1 MYRDAPAE
9 SRQGMH
15 GTDIRENEG
24 IMRSHGNTA
33 CSPGGPSSP
42 QLETIPA
49 EEMKKARARLIHVDQ
64 MSFSPHLREIQQA
77 GQMLAHTL
85 EIRETRIAA
94 LRKDIES
101 GHYSVKADQ
110 VAEKIMKDH
119 LLDLF
124 HC

>member
-1 MYRDAPAE
+1 MA
-9 SRQGMH
+9 H
-15 GTDIRENEG
+15 GTDIRKDEG
-24 IMRSHGNTA
+24 IMRSQGSTA
-33 CSPGGPSSP
+33 HSPGGPSSP

-49 EEMKKARARLIHVDQ
+49 QEMKKARARLIHVDQ
-64 MSFSPHLREIQQA
+64 MSFSLLLREIQQA

-85 EIRETRIAA
+85 EIRETRIVA

-110 VAEKIMKDH
+110 VAEKIMKDN

-124 HC
+124 HF

>member
-1 MYRDAPAE
+1 
-9 SRQGMH
+9 
-15 GTDIRENEG
+15 
-24 IMRSHGNTA
+24 MRSHGNTVH
-33 CSPGGPSSP
+33 SPGGPSSP

-85 EIRETRIAA
+85 EIRETTVVA

-119 LLDLF
+119 LLALF

>member
-1 MYRDAPAE
+1 
-9 SRQGMH
+9 
-15 GTDIRENEG
+15 
-24 IMRSHGNTA
+24 
-33 CSPGGPSSP
+33 
-42 QLETIPA
+42 
-49 EEMKKARARLIHVDQ
+49 MKKAQVRLIHVDQ
-64 MSFSPHLREIQQA
+64 MSSSPRLRDIQRA

-85 EIRETRIAA
+85 EIRKTRIVA

-124 HC
+124 HFRISR